1 MLLAGGTRKRRTTL
15 RSVVRFVAAVMTTS
29 GVLLLADAGVT
40 LAWQEPIS
48 AVLALQDQ
56 AKLEDQFDEKLDA
69 PREGNRQ
76 QGGDELTDAELEKL
90 AEDYVDEVGTG
101 EAWGRIEM
109 PTLDKEYV
117 AVEGTDQATLQQ
129 GPGHYPETALPGEGR
144 TVAIAGHRTTYL
156 APFRYIDQLGEG
168 DEIVIEMP
176 WARFTYEFEEQQIVE
191 PSQTEVTD
199 TVGHERLVLTACH
212 PLYSAA
218 QRIVVFAKLEDVKP
232 T

>member
-1 MLLAGGTRKRRTTL
+1 MLLAGGTRKRRTGL

-29 GVLLLADAGVT
+29 GVLLLTDAGVT

-56 AKLEDQFDEKLDA
+56 AELEDQFDEKLDPPGPA
-69 PREGNRQ
+69 NK
-76 QGGDELTDAELEKL
+76 QGSDELTDAELEKL
-90 AEDYVDEVGTG
+90 AEDYADEIGTG

-109 PTLDKEYV
+109 PTLDKDYV
-117 AVEGTDQATLQQ
+117 AVEGTDQATLQK

-156 APFRYIDQLGEG
+156 APFRYIDQLAEG

-176 WARFTYEFEEQQIVE
+176 WARFTYEFEEQLIVE
-191 PSQTEVTD
+191 PAQTEVTD
-199 TVGHERLVLTACH
+199 TVGYERLVLTACH

-232 T
+232 A

>member
-1 MLLAGGTRKRRTTL
+1 MLLAGGTRKRRTTF

-56 AKLEDQFDEKLDA
+56 AELGDELDQRLDG
-69 PREGNRQ
+69 PREGTK
-76 QGGDELTDAELEKL
+76 QGGDELTDAELEEL
-90 AEDYVDEVGTG
+90 AEGYREELVTG
-101 EAWGRIEM
+101 EAWGRIEF
-109 PTLDKEYV
+109 PTLDKDYV
-117 AVEGTDQATLQQ
+117 AVEGTDQGTLQS

-176 WARFTYEFEEQQIVE
+176 WARFTYEFEEQLIVE

-232 T
+232 A

>member
-1 MLLAGGTRKRRTTL
+1 MLLAGGTRKRRTGL
-15 RSVVRFVAAVMTTS
+15 RSVVRFVAAVMTMS
-29 GVLLLADAGVT
+29 GVLLLTDAGVT

-56 AKLEDQFDEKLDA
+56 AELGDELDQKLDA
-69 PREGNRQ
+69 PGEGRKQ
-76 QGGDELTDAELEKL
+76 GDELADDELEKL
-90 AEDYVDEVGTG
+90 AERYREELATG
-101 EAWGRIEM
+101 EAWGRIEF
-109 PTLDKEYV
+109 PTLDKDYV
-117 AVEGTDQATLQQ
+117 AVEGTDQGTLQS
-129 GPGHYPETALPGEGR
+129 GPGHYPETRLPGEGA
-144 TVAIAGHRTTYL
+144 TTAIAGHRTTYL

-176 WARFTYEFEEQQIVE
+176 WARFTYEFEEQLIVE
-191 PSQTEVTD
+191 PSQTDVTD

-232 T
+232 A